1 MQLLVFGWRCEEI
14 QYDRGVRYRR
24 EIRDIYVIGR
34 WSCGYRGVRLLP
46 EKGKASFINEAAA
59 NTVYDIHAAQNYLST
74 FLRN

>member
-1 MQLLVFGWRCEEI
+1 MKNTEPNKSSMSIATSGSTRI
-14 QYDRGVRYRR
+14 NATG
-24 EIRDIYVIGR
+24 
-34 WSCGYRGVRLLP
+34 GYGTELHVRLLP